1 MKKVFLFAI
10 AALMSA
16 SMFAEN
22 ITVAKAIEIGEKLAD
37 NAETT
42 ESYVVEGYVTKW
54 YGAYSDEYGS
64 LSFYLDDSEEWE
76 SDTKFNCEAF
86 QCKVAKPLMPG
97 TKVTVNAN
105 IKKYVNGSNKTINLT
120 NGEATIVSEP
130 TLEEVSV
137 SDAKAIAEKLPAKEV
152 GETSYTA
159 KVYRVV
165 GVHTGYYTSSSDDG
179 TWKEKYKNESFFM
192 ADEVG
197 ESSGFVAYRAA
208 TGVSIEE
215 GAGVAVVGK
224 IRKSVY
230 KNSKGEVKT
239 GYQISYGVAEPY
251 SPSAI
256 NNVNAE
262 NVKAMK
268 VIENGQ
274 LFIIRNGVKF
284 NAAGAVVK

>member
-1 MKKVFLFAI
+1 MKKVFVFAI

-16 SMFAEN
+16 SMFAAN
-22 ITVAKAIEIGEKLAD
+22 ITVAEAITIGKALAD

-42 ESYVVEGYVTKW
+42 EKYVVEGYVTKW
-54 YGAYSDEYGS
+54 YGAFSEKKGT
-64 LSFYLDDSEEWE
+64 LSFYLDDSEDWE
-76 SDTKFNCEAF
+76 SDTKFECEAF
-86 QCKVAKPLMPG
+86 ICSAPKALMPG

-105 IKKYVNGSNKTINLT
+105 IKKYVNGSNTTINLT

-130 TLEEVSV
+130 TLEEISV
-137 SDAKAIAEKLPAKEV
+137 SQALEIAEKLPASAV
-152 GETSYTA
+152 GENSYT

-165 GVHTGYYTSSSDDG
+165 GVHTGYYKSGTDDG
-179 TWKEKYKNESFFM
+179 TWKEKYNNESFFM
-192 ADEVG
+192 ADELGVQ
-197 ESSGFVAYRAA
+197 SGFVAYRAA

-215 GAGVAVVGK
+215 GADVAVVGK
-224 IRKSVY
+224 VRKSVY
-230 KNSKGEVKT
+230 QNKSGETKT

>member
-16 SMFAEN
+16 SMFADN
-22 ITVAKAIEIGEKLAD
+22 ITVAKAIEIGDALDD
-37 NAETT
+37 NAETK
-42 ESYVVEGYVTKW
+42 EKYVVEGYVTKW
-54 YGAYSDEYGS
+54 YKAYNEEYGS
-64 LSFYLDDSEEWE
+64 LSFYVDDSEKWE

-86 QCKVAKPLMPG
+86 QCKAAKPLLPG
-97 TKVTVNAN
+97 TKVTINAN
-105 IKKYVNGSNKTINLT
+105 IKKYVSGSNKTINLT

-152 GETSYTA
+152 GETSYTD

-165 GVHTGYYTSSSDDG
+165 GVHTGYYKSSSDDG
-179 TWKEKYKNESFFM
+179 TWKEQYCNESFFM
-192 ADEVG
+192 ADDAG
-197 ESSGFVAYRAA
+197 EASGFVAYRAA

-215 GAGVAVVGK
+215 GEGVAVVGK

-239 GYQISYGVAEPY
+239 GYQISYGVAEAY
-251 SPSAI
+251 DPSAI
-256 NNVNAE
+256 NNVNADA
-262 NVKAMK
+262 VKAMK

-274 LFIIRNGVKF
+274 LFIIRNGVKY
-284 NAAGAVVK
+284 NAAGAIVK